1 MAVMLI
7 KDVRRENGL
16 MDAPAAGPAPS
27 YRVRTEVL
35 PGDGDAIVD
44 LHARLYSKEYG
55 MGEGFVAG
63 VRENVDAAL
72 ASGWPEGGGAWIVEC
87 DGEFAGSVGLT
98 DEGDGKG
105 RIRWVLLDPKV
116 RGLGLG
122 RELVGR
128 AVERARE
135 LGMKRLE
142 LDTFSELTNAAKIY
156 RGLGFRVVS
165 ARERSDWGKPIVYQY
180 YELEL

>member
-1 MAVMLI
+1 MTVMLI
-7 KDVRRENGL
+7 RDVRHENGL
-16 MDAPAAGPAPS
+16 MDAPAAAPTPS
-27 YRVRTEVL
+27 YRVRTDVE
-35 PGDGDAIVD
+35 PGDGDAIVE
-44 LHARLYSKEYG
+44 LHARLYSEEYG

-63 VRENVDAAL
+63 VRDNIEAAL

-98 DEGDGKG
+98 DEGDGGG

-122 RELVGR
+122 RRLVGE

-142 LDTFSELTNAAKIY
+142 LDTFSELTSAARIY
-156 RGLGFRVVS
+156 RDLGFQVVS
-165 ARERSDWGKPIVYQY
+165 ARERTDWGKPIVYQY